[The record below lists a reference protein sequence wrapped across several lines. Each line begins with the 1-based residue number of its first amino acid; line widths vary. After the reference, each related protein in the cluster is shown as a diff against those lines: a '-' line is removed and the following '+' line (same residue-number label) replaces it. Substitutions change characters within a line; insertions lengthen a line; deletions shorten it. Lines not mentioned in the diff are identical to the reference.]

1 MKQILYIFSLLL
13 FLPSGISAQ
22 NQSLGQW
29 KVHLPYN
36 SAKKI
41 ADTGTKV
48 YCASE
53 KGLFYYNKQDNSIA
67 TLSKVTGLSEITIS
81 IIVYNFTY
89 GCLVIAYTNANIDL
103 IINNK
108 IINISDIK
116 RKNLTGDKNIYGIE
130 FYNNIAYLSCGF
142 GIVALDLDRRE
153 IKETYIIGPL
163 GTEIQ
168 VFDVAI
174 WNNFIFAAT
183 ENGVYSASVTNPN
196 LIDFSNW
203 TITFNDSG
211 NAGDCNMIEVFNNQ
225 VIMNYAKPGA
235 LNNNSN
241 DEVYLY
247 DGFSWTLAGGGLF
260 RITSNIFR
268 CVHPV
273 EDYWLQIHTI

>member
-81 IIVYNFTY
+81 TIAYNPTY

-174 WNNFIFAAT
+174 WNNFILLQ
-183 ENGVYSASVTNPN
+183 PK
-196 LIDFSNW
+196 
-203 TITFNDSG
+203 
-211 NAGDCNMIEVFNNQ
+211 MVFT
-225 VIMNYAKPGA
+225 VLPLPIP
-235 LNNNSN
+235 
-241 DEVYLY
+241 
-247 DGFSWTLAGGGLF
+247 
-260 RITSNIFR
+260 I
-268 CVHPV
+268 
-273 EDYWLQIHTI
+273 